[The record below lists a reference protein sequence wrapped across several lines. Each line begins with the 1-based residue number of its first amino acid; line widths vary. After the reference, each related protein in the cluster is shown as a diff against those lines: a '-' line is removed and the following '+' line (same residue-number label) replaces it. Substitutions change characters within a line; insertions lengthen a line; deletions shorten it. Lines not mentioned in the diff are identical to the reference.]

1 MEEERDT
8 KYLILEGIIK
18 NVLEIEEQLDSLQET
33 IKIEGEDLDN
43 RLKQIGL
50 ETTFRMLK
58 LRLNTIKQ
66 YSEIVIETD
75 QFQDEL
81 NKKYK

>member
-1 MEEERDT
+1 MEEVRDT

-18 NVLEIEEQLDSLQET
+18 NTLDIEEQLDSLQEI
-33 IKIEGEDLDN
+33 IKIEDED
-43 RLKQIGL
+43 LKQIKL
-50 ETTFRMLK
+50 NSIFRMLK
-58 LRLNTIKQ
+58 LNLNTIKQ
-66 YSEIVIETD
+66 YSQIVIETD

>member
-1 MEEERDT
+1 MEEVRDT

-18 NVLEIEEQLDSLQET
+18 NTLDIEKQLDSLQEI
-33 IKIEGEDLDN
+33 IKIEDED
-43 RLKQIGL
+43 LKQIKL
-50 ETTFRMLK
+50 NSIFRMLK
-58 LRLNTIKQ
+58 LNLNTIKQ
-66 YSEIVIETD
+66 YSQIVIETD

>member
-1 MEEERDT
+1 MEEVRDT

-18 NVLEIEEQLDSLQET
+18 NTLDIEEQLDSLQEI
-33 IKIEGEDLDN
+33 IKMEDED
-43 RLKQIGL
+43 LKQIKL
-50 ETTFRMLK
+50 NSIFRMLK
-58 LRLNTIKQ
+58 LNLNTIKQ
-66 YSEIVIETD
+66 YSQIVIETD